1 MSGSTITAK
10 ATDHH
15 HTGQI
20 AEAAARW
27 RTEAACRGLGH
38 LMDPPPRART
48 TQRQWEAQDL
58 CMTCPVLNACLHWV
72 LALPEDLDPG
82 GVCGGLTEKER
93 ARRRAADNTRFK
105 HCPRCKTAKLRSHD
119 FYTDVRNTDGLQSWC
134 KPCMR
139 AAVNA
144 SKDRTKGSR

>member
-10 ATDHH
+10 AADHH

-20 AEAAARW
+20 AQAAARW
-27 RTEAACRGLGH
+27 RAEAACRGLGH
-38 LMDPPPRART
+38 LMDPPPHART

-58 CMTCPVLNACLHWV
+58 CMTCPVLQACLHWV
-72 LALPEDLDPG
+72 LTLPEDLDPG

-93 ARRRAADNTRFK
+93 ARRRAADTSRFK
-105 HCPRCKTAKLRSHD
+105 TCTKCWDTKVRSE
-119 FYTDVRNTDGLQSWC
+119 FYADVRNRDGLQSWC
-134 KPCMR
+134 KPCVR

-144 SKDRTKGSR
+144 SKDRTKGTT